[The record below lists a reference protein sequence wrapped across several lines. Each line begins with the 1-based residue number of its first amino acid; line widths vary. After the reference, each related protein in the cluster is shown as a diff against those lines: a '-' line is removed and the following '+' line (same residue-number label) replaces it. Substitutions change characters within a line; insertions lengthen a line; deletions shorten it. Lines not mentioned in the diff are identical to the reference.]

1 MCITVQGV
9 KDKEVI
15 AAELAAAEA
24 HLSNTA
30 FGQMLLRRRVSL
42 APALHMDD
50 TQNRLMPASRS
61 SCLRPKLHSIIGDFV
76 HA

>member
-1 MCITVQGV
+1 MQGV

-24 HLSNTA
+24 HLSATA
-30 FGQMLLRRRVSL
+30 FGQMLLRRRALL
-42 APALHMDD
+42 APALDIDD
-50 TQNRLMPASRS
+50 TQSHLMPASRS
-61 SCLRPKLHSIIGDFV
+61 SCLRHLLRSLTGGFV